1 MEIDPIILELRVD
14 ASKFKRD
21 LNNATRTVETQ
32 LGKQER
38 SSKRLEKQMLRSS
51 TSISTAF
58 KGLAGTLAT
67 AFTGRELVG
76 LIDSFTRLQNSL
88 KVAGLEGEGL
98 AAVQERLRSIGSQ
111 YGVEVEALA
120 GVFSKASLAQ
130 KDLGASSEQILQ
142 LNEAIAASLKITG
155 TSSQEASGA
164 LLQLG
169 QALGSGIV
177 RAEEFNSIL
186 EGALPLAQAAARGID
201 GFGGSVAKLRAAVAD
216 GQITSKQFFEGIL
229 KAAPDT
235 LKQAESA
242 TLTLSGAF
250 TVLRNEL
257 ILYVGDAAKT
267 SGATEALSSAIKS
280 MAENLDILIPAIA
293 VLAGALSANAVTSLV
308 AARVAALAL
317 AGQSVGTAASMGIL
331 GSASFAL
338 QARMV
343 GAATGM
349 EAATFAARG
358 LASAL
363 VIPAIGALV
372 IGIGYVIANLETME
386 ERLDRVSKSADKL
399 EEEADEMEGTLRKAG
414 VAIDDVGDAANGA
427 VSGVDRLSRS
437 FEQARKKAKELE
449 DQAGITALKLAEL
462 DIRRIQSEKA
472 SIKSAQRGRSNSINA
487 QTRTGDAF
495 ATTTDTKLRGQE
507 ATILADLNREES
519 AQRRRLKAI
528 AAGIRNGI
536 NVTDVVD
543 TPAGSDPDKKKKAK
557 KGPKEPKDRTD
568 QIISRFNDELASL
581 AQQTLSAQQ
590 QLATSAEE
598 RAELE
603 LRSIELAR
611 INAID
616 SINADKDYTKAQKQ
630 RLVQQVEALTDFERE
645 AVEREKQLQLA
656 REASDIAQNQAQLE
670 MKALRD
676 QLDLAKTQSER
687 RAIALRIVD
696 AYYDTERAAIQ
707 SALLETK
714 IGDAN
719 YQILQARL
727 AALDAA
733 RNADNQRALE
743 DTAGPLEDY
752 INRIP
757 KGPVAIG
764 EEIERNAVSAIRDL
778 NSGLADAIVNGE
790 NLGDVLE
797 NTGKRFIA
805 QLIEMGIQLLFI
817 KPLLE
822 SLGGSSGGGL
832 FSTLG
837 SIFASAAPRAAGGPV
852 SAGEVYRINESGQ
865 EYFKPNTDGKMI
877 AANQVNAMKGGY
889 GGSQADGRITITLS
903 EDLNARV
910 ESIAGPIAVEVV
922 KIAAPQITNAAV
934 SETFRRSSRPR
945 I

>member
-1 MEIDPIILELRVD
+1 MSEIDPLILEMK
-14 ASKFKRD
+14 AN
-21 LNNATRTVETQ
+21 LNSYQAGIRSATRTVETQ

-88 KVAGLEGEGL
+88 KVAGLEGDAL
-98 AAVQERLRSIGSQ
+98 AGVQERLRSIGSQ

-120 GVFSKASLAQ
+120 GVFNKASLAQ
-130 KDLGASSEQILQ
+130 KELGASSDQILQ

-267 SGATEALSSAIKS
+267 SGVTVTLSDAIKGLADNLDTIIPALATIATILGVRYVAGAVAAAGATRALIAYLSIATTSLAGTALAARGLGAALLGAVGGPVGAAILALIGGIIYLKSETEKVTEASRKYQEVQREATDATKKASDA
-280 MAENLDILIPAIA
+280 ADA
-293 VLAGALSANAVTSLV
+293 LATAHGK
-308 AARVAALAL
+308 ARVEALAL
-317 AGQSVGTAASMGIL
+317 ARAERENIKQK
-331 GSASFAL
+331 
-338 QARMV
+338 
-343 GAATGM
+343 
-349 EAATFAARG
+349 
-358 LASAL
+358 LASAQASL
-363 VIPAIGALV
+363 ILAEAEATRTKEKARADVALLSRGTSGA
-372 IGIGYVIANLETME
+372 GG
-386 ERLDRVSKSADKL
+386 
-399 EEEADEMEGTLRKAG
+399 GP
-414 VAIDDVGDAANGA
+414 
-427 VSGVDRLSRS
+427 DRLASAS
-437 FEQARKKAKELE
+437 VNNSSAINKAN
-449 DQAGITALKLAEL
+449 ANI
-462 DIRRIQSEKA
+462 KA
-472 SIKSAQRGRSNSINA
+472 SETSVIQLRNA
-487 QTRTGDAF
+487 
-495 ATTTDTKLRGQE
+495 
-507 ATILADLNREES
+507 LAKID
-519 AQRRRLKAI
+519 KTI
-528 AAGIRNGI
+528 AAGPPTISPGK
-536 NVTDVVD
+536 TDK
-543 TPAGSDPDKKKKAK
+543 PK
-557 KGPKEPKDRTD
+557 KGPKEPKDRTAE
-568 QIISRFNDELASL
+568 ILARFNDD
-581 AQQTLSAQQ
+581 LSALYQEQLQVELQSTNDAEQQ
-590 QLATSAEE
+590 AQIKLDLLEAE
-598 RAELE
+598 RAERVRRVE
-603 LRSIELAR
+603 NE
-611 INAID
+611 
-616 SINADKDYTKAQKQ
+616 KDYTDKQKQ
-630 RLVQQVEALTDFERE
+630 ELLKELEVLYGTPSVVDKDGVIVTQAKQGVLAIQIERD
-645 AVEREKQLQLA
+645 KQLQLA

-719 YQILQARL
+719 YQILQAKL

-877 AANQVNAMKGGY
+877 AANQVNAMKGGQGAGQSQQ
-889 GGSQADGRITITLS
+889 GGVVEIRLKDDMLDARIIS
-903 EDLNARV
+903 GSA
-910 ESIAGPIAVEVV
+910 EVV